1 MNSSPRRFT
10 PLPPKYKRLQTPHSS
25 LAQVQYG
32 PALQA
37 RRRIRINVR
46 GLQFETFQD
55 TLEQYPDTM
64 LGCPSERNKFYDP
77 VEKTYYLDRDP
88 AIFDS
93 ILFYY
98 QSNGILAKPE
108 FVPEDLFKE
117 ELEFFQ
123 IKTELDDASKRNS
136 NSKVSSS
143 PSDVQTF
150 MEISPDDNCHQR
162 ATKLRNN
169 CWLIMEYPRLS
180 LAGKI
185 LGRVSI
191 SAILLSVIVLCLE
204 TIPAL
209 NCFRNITNNTSGK
222 SNKSDISDEKTFNR
236 SCHLIG
242 SATCTTLAGTSVYHF
257 GVWFV
262 LETALVVFFLME
274 YVIRILTAPS
284 RCRFVFSFFGLID
297 AFAIIPYFIAAALCG
312 WRSEMYPQV
321 NSFNFLRIIRLC
333 RVFRVFKLSR
343 YSEGLKTVGKAFKG
357 TWPALSSLMLCVFM
371 AVIFFSSFF
380 FYAEEHRHVVSSI
393 LDGFYWTVITMTT
406 VGYGDVVPKSIVGKL
421 AASACM
427 VLGILLLFI
436 LPLPVFVTHFSNMYK
451 KHLGKKRRAR
461 NGLKSEV
468 PTLLEK
474 LMTR

>member
-1 MNSSPRRFT
+1 MNSSLRRFT

-32 PALQA
+32 LALQT

-46 GLQFETFQD
+46 GFQFETFQD
-55 TLEQYPDTM
+55 TLEQHPDTM

-77 VEKTYYLDRDP
+77 VEKMYYLDRDP

-98 QSNGILAKPE
+98 QSNGILARPE

-143 PSDVQTF
+143 PSNVQTF

-162 ATKLRNN
+162 VTKLRNN

-191 SAILLSVIVLCLE
+191 SAILLSVIVSCLE

-209 NCFRNITNNTSGK
+209 NCFRDITNNTSGK
-222 SNKSDISDEKTFNR
+222 SNNSDISDVETFNR

-242 SATCTTLAGTSVYHF
+242 SATCTTLVSTSVCHF
-257 GVWFV
+257 RVWFV

-274 YVIRILTAPS
+274 YLIRILTAPS

-297 AFAIIPYFIAAALCG
+297 AFAIIPYLVIAAALYG
-312 WRSEMYPQV
+312 SRSEMYPQV
-321 NSFNFLRIIRLC
+321 TSFSFLRIIRLC

-380 FYAEEHRHVVSSI
+380 FYAEEHGHLVSSI

-406 VGYGDVVPKSIVGKL
+406 VGYGDVVPRALWVNWQPAL
-421 AASACM
+421 ACSLAFCC
-427 VLGILLLFI
+427 
-436 LPLPVFVTHFSNMYK
+436 FSFC
-451 KHLGKKRRAR
+451 LC
-461 NGLKSEV
+461 LC
-468 PTLLEK
+468 L
-474 LMTR
+474 

>member
-1 MNSSPRRFT
+1 MNSSLRRFT

-32 PALQA
+32 LALQT

-46 GLQFETFQD
+46 GFQFETFQD
-55 TLEQYPDTM
+55 TLEQHPDTM

-77 VEKTYYLDRDP
+77 VEKMYYLDRDP

-98 QSNGILAKPE
+98 QSNGILARPE

-143 PSDVQTF
+143 PSNVQTF

-191 SAILLSVIVLCLE
+191 SAILLSVIVFCLE

-209 NCFRNITNNTSGK
+209 NCFRDITNNTSGK
-222 SNKSDISDEKTFNR
+222 SNNSDISDVETFNR

-242 SATCTTLAGTSVYHF
+242 SATCTTLVSTSVCHF
-257 GVWFV
+257 RVWFV

-274 YVIRILTAPS
+274 YLIRILTAPS

-297 AFAIIPYFIAAALCG
+297 AFAIIPYLVIAAALYG
-312 WRSEMYPQV
+312 SRSEMYPQV
-321 NSFNFLRIIRLC
+321 TSFSFLRIIRLC

-380 FYAEEHRHVVSSI
+380 FYAEEHGHLVSSI

-406 VGYGDVVPKSIVGKL
+406 VGYGDVVPRALWVNWQPAL
-421 AASACM
+421 ACSLAFCC
-427 VLGILLLFI
+427 
-436 LPLPVFVTHFSNMYK
+436 FSFC
-451 KHLGKKRRAR
+451 LC
-461 NGLKSEV
+461 LC
-468 PTLLEK
+468 L
-474 LMTR
+474 